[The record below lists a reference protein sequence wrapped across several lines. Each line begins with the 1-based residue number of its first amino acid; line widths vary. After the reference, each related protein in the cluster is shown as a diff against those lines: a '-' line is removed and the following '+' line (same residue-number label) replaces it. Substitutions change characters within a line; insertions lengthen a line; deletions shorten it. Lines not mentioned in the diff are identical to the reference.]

1 MPDALVHVIVNRDKP
16 WGVVMK
22 KYNGDGPGYGLFDFA
37 TATRDLDA
45 ALNKPAVQP
54 AAVAAAVWQND
65 FATSPTGMRPYR
77 KGLKRAFDTLVVL
90 LSAPFTLPVV
100 LIASIALWLE
110 GGSPFYRQQRIG
122 RGGKEFSILKLRTM
136 VRNADKV
143 LEDTLASDPA
153 LRAEWDSLQKLIKD
167 PRVTRVGAFLRATSL
182 DELPQLWNVLRGDMS
197 LVGPRPMMPQQE
209 AMYGDMRAYNA
220 LRPGITGKWQISAR
234 NGNTFSYRN
243 EVDGA
248 YEQTLSFGNDMAILV
263 KTVGVVVRQTGC

>member
-1 MPDALVHVIVNRDKP
+1 VPDALVHVIVNRDKP

-122 RGGKEFSILKLRTM
+122 RGGKDATKSM
-136 VRNADKV
+136 VPMSKR
-143 LEDTLASDPA
+143 SA
-153 LRAEWDSLQKLIKD
+153 LVMIWPSWSK
-167 PRVTRVGAFLRATSL
+167 PS
-182 DELPQLWNVLRGDMS
+182 
-197 LVGPRPMMPQQE
+197 
-209 AMYGDMRAYNA
+209 A
-220 LRPGITGKWQISAR
+220 LLSVRPGA
-234 NGNTFSYRN
+234 
-243 EVDGA
+243 EP
-248 YEQTLSFGNDMAILV
+248 
-263 KTVGVVVRQTGC
+263 